1 MSPPQIEFPYSLL
14 VAQTVE
20 NPSALQETWVGSLG
34 QEDSLEKGMT
44 TPSSILAW
52 NPMDIG
58 AWQAT
63 VGGVAKRLT
72 TEQLTLSLFKIEFL
86 Y

>member
-1 MSPPQIEFPYSLL
+1 MSPPKVEFPYSLL

-20 NPSALQETWVGSLG
+20 NPSAVQETWVGSSG
-34 QEDSLEKGMT
+34 QEESLEKGMT

-63 VGGVAKRLT
+63 VHGVAKRHT
-72 TEQLTLSLFKIEFL
+72 TEQLTLSFFKIKFL

>member
-63 VGGVAKRLT
+63 VCGVAKRLT

>member
-52 NPMDIG
+52 NPMDRG
-58 AWQAT
+58 AWR
-63 VGGVAKRLT
+63 VIVHGVTKGWT
-72 TEQLTLSLFKIEFL
+72 QLSD
-86 Y
+86 